1 MNTINDYMG
10 ILSLLGMEK
19 ILRKA
24 GAPRVSKDAA
34 NELALV
40 LEDIGDIIAK
50 DALEYARHAGRKTI
64 LGEDVKLAKK
74 KF

>member
-1 MNTINDYMG
+1 MPT
-10 ILSLLGMEK
+10 LSLLAMEK

-24 GAPRVSKDAA
+24 GAPRVSKEAA
-34 NELALV
+34 KELSMI
-40 LEDIGDIIAK
+40 LEDVGDIIAK
-50 DALEYARHAGRKTI
+50 DAIEYARHAGRKTV